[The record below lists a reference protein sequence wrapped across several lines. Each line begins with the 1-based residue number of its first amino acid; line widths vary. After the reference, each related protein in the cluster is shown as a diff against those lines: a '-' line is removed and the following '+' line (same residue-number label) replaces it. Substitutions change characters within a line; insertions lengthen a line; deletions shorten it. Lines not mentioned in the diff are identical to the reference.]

1 MEQKYFIH
9 DGIDKKGPYTLE
21 ELRSQN
27 IKRYTLIWHGGINN
41 WTEAEKLYEL
51 KSLFEMTPTP
61 GINLSKEIQV
71 LPPSLPQTT
80 ASNNVNYKI
89 GKIEYLND
97 NTIKVHYEK
106 EIIQYRFANFG
117 ERLGARLLDVLIIVI
132 PSMIIPLLPGWLYFS
147 LMHSGED
154 QQTLGQKAAGIKLL
168 STDGMK
174 VNFGQATGRFF
185 ANILN
190 VMTFFIG
197 FFMFFFN
204 RRNQCLH
211 DSISSTIVVSELRRE
226 RRF

>member
-21 ELRSQN
+21 ELRSQDV
-27 IKRYTLIWHGGINN
+27 KRYTLIWHGGLNN

-51 KSLFEMTPTP
+51 KSLFETASPT
-61 GINLSKEIQV
+61 INLNKEIQV
-71 LPPSLPQTT
+71 VPPSLPQTT
-80 ASNNVNYKI
+80 NNVNYRI
-89 GKIEYLND
+89 GNIEYLND
-97 NTIKVHYEK
+97 NTIKVYYEN
-106 EIIQYRFANFG
+106 EIVQYRFANFG
-117 ERLGARLLDVLIIVI
+117 ERLGARLLDVLVIILPAMLI
-132 PSMIIPLLPGWLYFS
+132 PVLPGWLYFS
-147 LMHSGED
+147 LMHSGTD

>member
-9 DGIDKKGPYTLE
+9 DGIDKKDPYTLE
-21 ELRSQN
+21 ELRSQDV
-27 IKRYTLIWHGGINN
+27 KRYTLIWHGGLNN

-51 KSLFEMTPTP
+51 KSLFETASPT
-61 GINLSKEIQV
+61 INLNKEIQV
-71 LPPSLPQTT
+71 VPPSLPQTT
-80 ASNNVNYKI
+80 NNVNYRI
-89 GKIEYLND
+89 GNIEYLND
-97 NTIKVHYEK
+97 NTIKVYYEN
-106 EIIQYRFANFG
+106 EIVQYRFANFG
-117 ERLGARLLDVLIIVI
+117 ERLGARLLDVLVIILPAMLI
-132 PSMIIPLLPGWLYFS
+132 PVLPGWLYFS
-147 LMHSGED
+147 LMHSGTD

>member
-21 ELRSQN
+21 ELRSQDV
-27 IKRYTLIWHGGINN
+27 KRYTLIWHGGLNN

-51 KSLFEMTPTP
+51 KCLFETASPT
-61 GINLSKEIQV
+61 INLSKEIQV
-71 LPPSLPQTT
+71 VPPSLPQTT
-80 ASNNVNYKI
+80 NDVNYRI
-89 GKIEYLND
+89 GNIEYLND
-97 NTIKVHYEK
+97 NTIKVYYEN
-106 EIIQYRFANFG
+106 EIVQYRFANFG
-117 ERLGARLLDVLIIVI
+117 ERLGARLLDVLVIILPAMLILV
-132 PSMIIPLLPGWLYFS
+132 LPGWLYFS
-147 LMHSGED
+147 LMHSGTD
-154 QQTLGQKAAGIKLL
+154 QQTLGQKAANIKLL

-185 ANILN
+185 VNILN